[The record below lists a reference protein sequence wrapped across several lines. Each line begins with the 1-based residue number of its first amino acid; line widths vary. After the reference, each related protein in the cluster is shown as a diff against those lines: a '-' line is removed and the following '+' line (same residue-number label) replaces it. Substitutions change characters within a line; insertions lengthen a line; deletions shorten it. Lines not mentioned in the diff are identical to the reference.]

1 MPDSEGPAWREAY
14 QLINE
19 DRRALLLPL
28 IVTQLPAALIAA
40 ASMFVLLWRVFPEVD
55 YQGLPQADSQPR
67 NYVLAVLIVTGA
79 FWLFTLVGVSGT
91 IVATRSIVAGEPA
104 PLNLALDPGFTRLGG
119 LLILG
124 AVLLGLMIATLFG
137 LIVLLYVLW
146 RFGLALHQY
155 ILGASGPYAALGR
168 SWLLLR
174 GRMLRFAGTLLTLAP
189 LSLGFVA
196 MGVFAGGLLVLPLSL
211 LESSRL
217 IDVAA
222 LSVVGGV
229 IGVFAVPVSAYVAVA
244 TTLFYLNVRAEIDD

>member
-1 MPDSEGPAWREAY
+1 MPDSDGPAWRQAY
-14 QLINE
+14 QLIND

-28 IVTQLPAALIAA
+28 TVTQMPAALLGAA
-40 ASMFVLLWRVFPEVD
+40 AMFVLLWQVFPDVD
-55 YQGLPQADSQPR
+55 YQGLPQADAQPR
-67 NYVLAVLIVTGA
+67 NYVLSVLMVTGV
-79 FWLFTLVGVSGT
+79 FWLFTLVGISGT
-91 IVATRSIVAGEPA
+91 IVATRAVVAGEPA

-124 AVLLGLMIATLFG
+124 AVLLGLVIATLVG

-155 ILGASGPYAALGR
+155 ILGSSGPYAALGR

-174 GRMLRFAGTLLTLAP
+174 GRMLRFAGTMITLLP
-189 LSLGFVA
+189 LSLGFLA
-196 MGVFAGGLLVLPLSL
+196 MGLFAGGLLVLPLTL

-222 LSVVGGV
+222 FSVVGAVLGA
-229 IGVFAVPVSAYVAVA
+229 FAVPVSAYVAVA
-244 TTLFYLNVRAEIDD
+244 TTLFYLDVRAEIDD